1 MISIRDKILSSNELR
16 ILRIV
21 FGLSLLITLVWYFDL
36 QVIVNEIINLDFFYF
51 SIALIFILLFT
62 ILGSYNTYLLIN
74 IDKTLPFTSFIPIY
88 WISWA
93 TALIFPGQIG
103 DMVTLSAMMKKYGLN
118 ISQTLGRSLA
128 DKLISFLLML
138 SFACWGIFM
147 LPSINFII
155 YWPLVVFLIVIFPV
169 ICYRWRIPILNA
181 LDRWQPRFTGF
192 ASRTFGEIATLTE
205 HHPLRVA
212 INTSLT
218 FLKISLAGAAYWCIF
233 RALGYVDV
241 ALWRVIPLVAASSLV
256 AYLPISFNG
265 LGTVEIAG
273 VALFSAIGIDESSVL
288 SAYLTLR
295 IIVLTL
301 AWLPV
306 GLWLTLGQKSHR

>member
-1 MISIRDKILSSNELR
+1 ML
-16 ILRIV
+16 
-21 FGLSLLITLVWYFDL
+21 
-36 QVIVNEIINLDFFYF
+36 
-51 SIALIFILLFT
+51 
-62 ILGSYNTYLLIN
+62 
-74 IDKTLPFTSFIPIY
+74 
-88 WISWA
+88 
-93 TALIFPGQIG
+93 
-103 DMVTLSAMMKKYGLN
+103 
-118 ISQTLGRSLA
+118 SQTLGRSLA
-128 DKLISFLLML
+128 DKLISFALML
-138 SFACWGIFM
+138 GFAFLGIFAA
-147 LPSINFII
+147 LPGVSLTSCWPLMTLTPVAFSLI
-155 YWPLVVFLIVIFPV
+155 YWWRTPLL
-169 ICYRWRIPILNA
+169 YTLN
-181 LDRWQPRFTGF
+181 RWQPRLADFL
-192 ASRTFGEIATLTE
+192 SRTFREILHLAR
-205 HHPLRVA
+205 HHSVRII
-212 INTSLT
+212 INISLT
-218 FLKISLAGAAYWCIF
+218 VLKISLAGAAYWCIF